1 MYVYVVTSH
10 GLQPPPPIAKT
21 SAHMFTAF
29 MFTAFNISIAN
40 NTSTISNSNTIC
52 QISFAYTVN

>member
-1 MYVYVVTSH
+1 MVYIKKATPH
-10 GLQPPPPIAKT
+10 PPIKKT

-29 MFTAFNISIAN
+29 MFTAFNISISN
-40 NTSTISNSNTIC
+40 NTTNIRVSNTIC